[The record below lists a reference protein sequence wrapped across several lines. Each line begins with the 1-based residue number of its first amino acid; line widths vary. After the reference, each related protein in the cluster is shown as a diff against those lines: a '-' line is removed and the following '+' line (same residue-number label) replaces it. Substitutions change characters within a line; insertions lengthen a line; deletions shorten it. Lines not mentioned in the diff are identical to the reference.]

1 MKRLL
6 LFIAIFLIALS
17 GLSKT
22 PNTAADASEVLGKVL
37 NKLTGLKTLSYTYK
51 RVIDYPGEGYHDE
64 TAVNSY
70 LDFEPSAQLI
80 GLRYQF
86 SNNDLLAVYNGS
98 ESFHCDK
105 KEKTISVDNSP
116 KAESFKY
123 SSYLFN
129 SYLTLKNALPVI
141 ISDNNIPKLL
151 YDTIVANKR
160 FFVANIIL
168 KNKTLNSLG
177 EYVPTTQELKFS
189 YKLIIDKASFMPVEV
204 IQNTL
209 NTRDLTKTQF
219 TSIDLNPAAKTEAS
233 WYASS
238 YDSYSPEKTKENI
251 ALIKTGAPAPESSLT
266 FFTDQKPTTISAFK
280 GKVVL
285 LEFWIKDC
293 GHCIE
298 DAPLLNA
305 LYNKY
310 KGKNFKLL
318 AVNSHDTKNMIDF
331 FVKKHTIKYDV
342 LTGNKEIEKNYGVSG
357 FPAMVLIDKNGTVVY
372 SAYGF
377 DEKKLKEMIDQSI

>member
-6 LFIAIFLIALS
+6 LFIAIFLFFLS
-17 GLSKT
+17 GFSK
-22 PNTAADASEVLGKVL
+22 PPGINADASEVLGKVL

-64 TAVNSY
+64 STVDSY
-70 LDFEPSAQLI
+70 LDFEPSAQII

-129 SYLTLKNALPVI
+129 SYLMLKNALPAI
-141 ISDNNIPKLL
+141 IADNTIPKLL
-151 YDTIVANKR
+151 YDTTIANKH
-160 FFVANIIL
+160 FFVADVIL
-168 KNKTLNSLG
+168 KNKTLNALG
-177 EYVPTTQELKFS
+177 EYVPTTKELKFS
-189 YKLIIDKASFMPVEV
+189 YKLIIDKTSFMPVEV

-219 TSIDLNPAAKTEAS
+219 TGIDLNPAAKTETS

-238 YDSYSPEKTKENI
+238 YDSYAPQKAKENI
-251 ALIKTGAPAPESSLT
+251 ALIKAGISAPESSLT
-266 FFTDQKPTTISAFK
+266 FFTDQTATAISTFK

-305 LYNKY
+305 LYDKY

-331 FVKKHTIKYDV
+331 FVKKHSIKYDV
-342 LTGNKEIEKNYGVSG
+342 LTGNKEIEKNYGISG

-377 DEKKLKEMIDQSI
+377 DKKKLEEMIDQSI

>member
-6 LFIAIFLIALS
+6 LSIAIFSIALS
-17 GLSKT
+17 GFSKT
-22 PNTAADASEVLGKVL
+22 HNADASEVLGKVL
-37 NKLTGLKTLSYTYK
+37 NKLTGLKTLSYTYN

-64 TAVNSY
+64 ATVNSY
-70 LDFEPSAQLI
+70 LDFEPAAQLI
-80 GLRYQF
+80 GLRFQF
-86 SNNDLLAVYNGS
+86 SNNDLLSIYNGS

-105 KEKTISVDNSP
+105 KGKTISVDNSP

-129 SYLTLKNALPVI
+129 SYLTLKNALPAI
-141 ISDNNIPKLL
+141 IADHNIPKLL
-151 YDTIVANKR
+151 YDTAIANKR
-160 FFVANIIL
+160 FFVANVIL
-168 KNKTLNSLG
+168 KDKTLNALG
-177 EYVPTTQELKFS
+177 EYVPTTKELKFS
-189 YKLIIDKASFMPVEV
+189 YKLIIDKSSFMPVEV
-204 IQNTL
+204 IQNTI
-209 NTRDLTKTQF
+209 NTQDLTKTQF
-219 TSIDLNPAAKTEAS
+219 TDINLNPAAKAEAS

-238 YDSYSPEKTKENI
+238 YDSYSPEKAKEDI
-251 ALIKTGAPAPESSLT
+251 ALIKAGTPAPESSIT
-266 FFTDQKPTTISAFK
+266 FFNDQKATSLSAFK

-305 LYNKY
+305 LYDKY
-310 KGKNFKLL
+310 KGKNFNLL

-331 FVKKHTIKYDV
+331 FVKKHNIRYDV
-342 LTGNKEIEKNYGVSG
+342 LTGNNEIEKKYGISG

-372 SAYGF
+372 SGYGF
-377 DEKKLKEMIDQSI
+377 NEKKLEDLIDQNI

>member
-6 LFIAIFLIALS
+6 LFIAIFSIALS

-22 PNTAADASEVLGKVL
+22 HNADASEVLGKVL
-37 NKLTGLKTLSYTYK
+37 NKLTGLKTISYTYK

-64 TAVNSY
+64 ATVNSY
-70 LDFEPSAQLI
+70 LDFEPAAQLI
-80 GLRYQF
+80 GLRFQF
-86 SNNDLLAVYNGS
+86 SNNDLLSVYNGS

-105 KEKTISVDNSP
+105 KGKTILVDNSP

-129 SYLTLKNALPVI
+129 SYLTLKNALPAI
-141 ISDNNIPKLL
+141 IADHNIPKLL
-151 YDTIVANKR
+151 YDTTIANKH
-160 FFVANIIL
+160 FFVANVIL
-168 KNKTLNSLG
+168 KNKTLNALG
-177 EYVPTTQELKFS
+177 EYVPTTKELKFS
-189 YKLIIDKASFMPVEV
+189 YKLIIDKTSFIPVEV

-209 NTRDLTKTQF
+209 NTQDLTKTQF
-219 TSIDLNPAAKTEAS
+219 TDINLNPAAKTETS

-238 YDSYSPEKTKENI
+238 YDSYAPEKAKEDI
-251 ALIKTGAPAPESSLT
+251 ALIKAGSPAPESSIT
-266 FFTDQKPTTISAFK
+266 FFNDQKATSLSAFK

-305 LYNKY
+305 LYDKY
-310 KGKNFKLL
+310 KGKNFNLL

-331 FVKKHTIKYDV
+331 FVKKHTIRYDV
-342 LTGNKEIEKNYGVSG
+342 LTGNNEIEKKYGISG

-372 SAYGF
+372 SGYGF
-377 DEKKLKEMIDQSI
+377 SEKKLEDLIDQNI

>member
-6 LFIAIFLIALS
+6 LFIAIFSTALS
-17 GLSKT
+17 GFSKI
-22 PNTAADASEVLGKVL
+22 PNPDTDASEVLGKVL

-51 RVIDYPGEGYHDE
+51 RVIDYPGEGYHE
-64 TAVNSY
+64 EMTVNSY
-70 LDFEPSAQLI
+70 LDFEPAAQLI

-98 ESFHCDK
+98 ESFYCDK

-123 SSYLFN
+123 SSNLFN
-129 SYLTLKNALPVI
+129 SYLMLKNALPAI
-141 ISDNNIPKLL
+141 IADNNIPKLL
-151 YDTIVANKR
+151 YDTTIVNKR
-160 FFVANIIL
+160 FFVADVIL
-168 KNKTLNSLG
+168 KNKTLDALG
-177 EYVPTTQELKFS
+177 GYVPTTKELKFS
-189 YKLIIDKASFMPVEV
+189 YKLIIDKTTFMPVEV

-209 NTRDLTKTQF
+209 NTLDLTKTQF
-219 TSIDLNPAAKTEAS
+219 TDINLNPAAKTETS

-238 YDSYSPEKTKENI
+238 YDSYSPEKAKENI
-251 ALIKTGAPAPESSLT
+251 ALIKTGVSAPESILT
-266 FFTDQKPTTISAFK
+266 FFNDQKATSISAFK

-310 KGKNFKLL
+310 KGKNFNLL
-318 AVNSHDTKNMIDF
+318 AVNSHDTKSMIDF

-342 LTGNKEIEKNYGVSG
+342 LTGNSEIEKSYGISG
-357 FPAMVLIDKNGTVVY
+357 FPAIVLIDKNGTVVY
-372 SAYGF
+372 SGYGF
-377 DEKKLKEMIDQSI
+377 DEKKLKELIDQSI